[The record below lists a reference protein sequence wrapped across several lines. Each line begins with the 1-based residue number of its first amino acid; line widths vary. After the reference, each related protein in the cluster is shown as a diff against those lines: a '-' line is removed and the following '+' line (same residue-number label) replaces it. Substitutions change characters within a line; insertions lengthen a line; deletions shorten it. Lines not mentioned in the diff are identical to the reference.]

1 MPKRFYIIDGHA
13 QIFRAYFAP
22 FRDLTS
28 PSGEPTKATFVFT
41 QMLLN
46 LIDQRKPDYLAMV
59 IDQAGDEGVFRREIF
74 PEYKA
79 NRKERPAD
87 FEPQE
92 QRILQIVRDSGIP
105 IFAGPG
111 FEADDLIA
119 TMAHRLTASGDW
131 EVFMVSKDK
140 DLRQMLTP
148 TTHMY
153 DVQANQVIDAAVL
166 EAKVG
171 YGPAQ
176 AVEVQTLMGDAIDNV
191 PGIPGIGEKTACKL
205 IKKYGTADAVLKHL
219 GELTPKMREN
229 FEKHAANIPLARSLV
244 TLRRDVPMEFDPEAC
259 RFSGLNL
266 AGLRPHLETLGF
278 KALLEKVGG
287 GTPASAPA
295 KKSTKSQATA
305 DTAGGFGGLFDS
317 INPEAPE
324 QKKQEDPT
332 YATSD
337 GLAYELI
344 DSEEKLERLVAEL
357 KRTRRFAFDT
367 ETDALGAMNSNLVGM
382 SFSWEAGKGCYV
394 PVKGPVGCAHLPAD
408 RVLAAIKP
416 ILEDPAI
423 QKVGHNIKYD
433 LLVMRQAGI
442 SVRGVVLDSMVAAFL
457 LDSSRMQFGID
468 PLALGLLNFRKI
480 ATDELIGKGKSQIS
494 MDCVA
499 LDRVTNYASEDAD
512 IAWRLA
518 QRFSNQLDAIPALR
532 KLNDEVE
539 TPLIDVLVEME
550 QNGIAIDRS
559 ILKEQSAVLAVRID
573 ELRAKILQEAGC
585 EFNLDSPKQLADVL
599 FQKLNLPSG
608 KKTTTGFST
617 DVSVLEKLAPTHI
630 VPKLMLEY
638 RSLTKLKNTYLDN
651 LPEYVNKRTGRIHP
665 SFSSIGAETGR
676 LSCSDPN
683 LQNIPIRTDEGRR
696 IRLAFVPGDPEK
708 NVLLTADYSQ
718 IELRILAH
726 FTQEPAL
733 LSAFEAD
740 EDIHRAV
747 ASQVFGVPLQEV
759 TRDQR
764 GHAKTINF
772 GIVYG
777 VSAFGLSSRI
787 EGLSVQ
793 AAGDLI
799 KAYNKKFPGIEQ
811 FLQKCVEE
819 ARTKGYVET
828 ILGRRRPIP
837 EIDSGVIARRKY
849 SERAAINSVV
859 QGSAADLIKVAMVNA
874 YRRLKKENRPSKLLI
889 QVHDELVFET
899 PLADVEAEA
908 QLVREEMTGAMKLAV
923 PLKVEVGWAKNWQEV
938 K

>member
-22 FRDLTS
+22 FRDLSS

-46 LIDQRKPDYLAMV
+46 LIDLRKPDYLAMV
-59 IDQAGDEGVFRREIF
+59 IDSAGDEGVFRKEIY
-74 PEYKA
+74 PQYKA
-79 NRKERPAD
+79 NRKERPDD
-87 FEPQE
+87 FGPQE
-92 QRILQIVRDSGIP
+92 ARILQIVRDAGVP
-105 IFAGPG
+105 IFAKPG

-119 TMAHRLTASGDW
+119 TMAERLCSTGDW
-131 EVFMVSKDK
+131 EIFMVTKDK

-148 TTHMY
+148 CTHMY
-153 DVQANQVIDAAVL
+153 DVQADQVIDEKVL

-171 YGPAQ
+171 YGPAE

-205 IKKYGTADAVLKHL
+205 IKKYGRAEAILDHL
-219 GELTPKMREN
+219 DELTPKMRDN
-229 FEKHAANIPLARSLV
+229 FEKYAANIPLARSLV
-244 TLRRDVPMEFDPEAC
+244 TLKRDVPMEFDPEAC
-259 RFSGLNL
+259 RFSGLKIE
-266 AGLRPHLETLGF
+266 GLRPHLETLGF
-278 KALLEKVGG
+278 KGLLEKIGVS
-287 GTPASAPA
+287 SAPRPA
-295 KKSTKSQATA
+295 KPAVAKAKDQ
-305 DTAGGFGGLFDS
+305 GFSGGLFDFGDASAPVPAPVVEDGYETSAS
-317 INPEAPE
+317 I
-324 QKKQEDPT
+324 
-332 YATSD
+332 
-337 GLAYELI
+337 AYDLI
-344 DSEEKLERLVAEL
+344 DTDEKFENLLTNLAAQE
-357 KRTRRFAFDT
+357 RFAFDT

-382 SFSWEAGKGCYV
+382 SFSWEQGRGCYV
-394 PVKGPVGCAHLPAD
+394 PVKGPPGCVHLHID
-408 RVLAAIKP
+408 RVLPALRP
-416 ILEDPAI
+416 ILENPKI
-423 QKVGHNIKYD
+423 GKVGHNLKYD
-433 LLVMRQAGI
+433 LLVMREAGI
-442 SVRGVVLDSMVAAFL
+442 EVRGVVLDSMIAAFL
-457 LDSSRMQFGID
+457 LDASRMQYGID
-468 PLALGLLNFRKI
+468 PLALGLLNFKKI
-480 ATDELIGKGKSQIS
+480 ATNELIGKGKSQLS
-494 MDCVA
+494 MDCIA
-499 LDRVTNYASEDAD
+499 LDRIAKYASEDAD

-518 QRFSNQLDAIPALR
+518 GRFSKELDAIPALR

-559 ILKEQSAVLAVRID
+559 ILKEQSAVLGSRIE
-573 ELRAKILQEAGC
+573 ELKTKILEAAGC
-585 EFNLDSPKQLADVL
+585 DFNLDSPKQLADVL
-599 FQKLNLPSG
+599 FQRLNLPSG
-608 KKTTTGFST
+608 KKTTTGYST
-617 DVSVLEKLAPTHI
+617 DVSVLEKLAPSHV

-696 IRLAFVPGDPEK
+696 IRLAFVPGDPAR

-726 FTQEPAL
+726 FTEEPAL

-747 ASQVFGVPLQEV
+747 ASQVFGVPLEEV

-787 EGLSVQ
+787 EGLTVQ
-793 AAGDLI
+793 AAGELI
-799 KAYNKKFPGIEQ
+799 KAYNKKFPGIER
-811 FLQKCVEE
+811 FLHKCVEE
-819 ARTKGYVET
+819 ARQNGYVET

-837 EIDSGVIARRKY
+837 EIDSGVIARRRY

-859 QGSAADLIKVAMVNA
+859 QGSAADLIKVAMVNV
-874 YRRLKKENRPSKLLI
+874 YRRLKRENRPSKLLL
-889 QVHDELVFET
+889 QVHDELVFES
-899 PLADVEAEA
+899 PVAEIEAEA
-908 QLVREEMTGAMKLAV
+908 AIVREEMTSAMKLKV